1 MLSFWI
7 FECFS
12 FLCFDK
18 LPLAAV
24 AYPQMSHLYG
34 FSPVWMFLCSFNWPL
49 NLGCPACQE
58 QADYGKPWKFGGH
71 PSFCGKL
78 YHILHSNR
86 GDNLC
91 DTEHEFLDFFA
102 SEWSKDIRDIWRF
115 GFCLHELADSA
126 DSILAFGT
134 FPTISYQTLSIQ
146 WLKQGNYSWAMTGML
161 RNVAWVL

>member
-49 NLGCPACQE
+49 YLGCSTFNKKKRHEMWAE
-58 QADYGKPWKFGGH
+58 NSLNTLTSTE
-71 PSFCGKL
+71 SFSANFTAIGTIICVTLSMNFK
-78 YHILHSNR
+78 I
-86 GDNLC
+86 
-91 DTEHEFLDFFA
+91 FLQV
-102 SEWSKDIRDIWRF
+102 SGVRT
-115 GFCLHELADSA
+115 
-126 DSILAFGT
+126 FGT
-134 FPTISYQTLSIQ
+134 FEDLGFVSMNSLIVLIQSRLSIRFTIFYR
-146 WLKQGNYSWAMTGML
+146 WLLSPKE
-161 RNVAWVL
+161 RFK